1 MIDANMYVK
10 VEFDEEGRKKI
21 EEAYLTVCE
30 IIDRL
35 RKVGRDT
42 YTMEHDLDQ
51 AASYLQAILDGVL
64 W

>member
-21 EEAYLTVCE
+21 EEAWFTINK
-30 IIDRL
+30 IIEVL
-35 RKVGRDT
+35 KKTGGQT
-42 YTMEHDLDQ
+42 SQMEDELER
-51 AASYLQAILDGVL
+51 ANEYLQAILDGVV